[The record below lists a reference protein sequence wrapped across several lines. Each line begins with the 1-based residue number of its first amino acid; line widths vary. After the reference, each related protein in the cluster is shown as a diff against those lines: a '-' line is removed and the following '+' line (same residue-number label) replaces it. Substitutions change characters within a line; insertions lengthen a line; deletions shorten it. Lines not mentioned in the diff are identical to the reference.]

1 MKYKITMKFKDL
13 RYETSAIFQKNYN
26 MSIMKLKIQQNTQ
39 SDKSLVSRKL
49 SINRDKISD
58 KRRGK

>member
-1 MKYKITMKFKDL
+1 MKV
-13 RYETSAIFQKNYN
+13 
-26 MSIMKLKIQQNTQ
+26 QQNTQ

>member
-1 MKYKITMKFKDL
+1 
-13 RYETSAIFQKNYN
+13 
-26 MSIMKLKIQQNTQ
+26 MKLEIQQNTQ

-49 SINRDKISD
+49 SIKDKISD